1 MEKLKDLFN
10 IKLIDTQH
18 VEISVYS
25 LLLIF
30 ALIVGLRLLLF
41 LIRKILKRT
50 ENRKKLNENQAFV
63 IYQIIKYFVIVI
75 AIVVILE
82 SLGLNLTILTASSAA
97 LFVGIGLGLQQV
109 FKDMF
114 AGIILLFTGTIRIGD
129 IIEIENIVAK
139 VTGIGF
145 RTSTVVTRDDI
156 DMIIP
161 NSIIISEKVINW
173 SYNNDTTRF
182 TLEVGVAYGSDVDLV
197 KNLLLEAAEEHPEVS
212 KEPSPFV
219 RFTDFGESSLDFQL
233 LFWSKNMYRI
243 ENVLSDLRFSID
255 KKFRNHGVNIPFP
268 QRDVHIRSRKP

>member
-1 MEKLKDLFN
+1 MPNIRELFS
-10 IKLIDTQH
+10 IKILDTEHID
-18 VEISVYS
+18 ISIYS
-25 LLLIF
+25 ILLII

-41 LIRKILKRT
+41 IVRKILKRT
-50 ENRKKLNENQAFV
+50 ESKKRLNENQVFV
-63 IYQIIKYFVIVI
+63 IYQIIKYFVVVI

-82 SLGLNLTILTASSAA
+82 SLGLNMTILTASSAA

-114 AGIILLFTGTIRIGD
+114 AGVILLFTGTIRIGD
-129 IIEIENIVAK
+129 VIEIEHIVAK
-139 VTGIGF
+139 VTSIGF
-145 RTSTVVTRDDI
+145 RTSTVITRDDI

-173 SYNNDTTRF
+173 SYNNDKTRF
-182 TLEVGVAYGSDVDLV
+182 SLKVGVAYGSDVELV
-197 KNLLLEAAEEHPEVS
+197 RKVLLQVANDNPEVS
-212 KEPSPFV
+212 KEPQPFV

-255 KKFRNHGVNIPFP
+255 RHFRENHITIPFP
-268 QRDVHIRSRKP
+268 QRDVHMK

>member
-1 MEKLKDLFN
+1 MNNIRDLFN
-10 IKLIDTQH
+10 LKLIDTQH
-18 VEISVYS
+18 FEISIYS
-25 LLLIF
+25 VLLIL
-30 ALIVGLRLLLF
+30 AWIIGLRIALF
-41 LIRKILKRT
+41 LIRKILNKT
-50 ENRKKLNENQAFV
+50 ESRKKLNQNQTFV

-75 AIVVILE
+75 AVVVILQ

-114 AGIILLFTGTIRIGD
+114 AGLILLFTGTIRIGD

-161 NSIIISEKVINW
+161 NSLIISEKVINW

-182 TLEVGVAYGSDVDLV
+182 TLEIGVAYGSDVDLV
-197 KNLLLEAAEEHPEVS
+197 KNLLMEAAGEHPEVS
-212 KEPSPFV
+212 KEPEPFV

-255 KKFRNHGVNIPFP
+255 KKFRNHGVSIPFP
-268 QRDVHIRSRKP
+268 QRDVHIRTNKL